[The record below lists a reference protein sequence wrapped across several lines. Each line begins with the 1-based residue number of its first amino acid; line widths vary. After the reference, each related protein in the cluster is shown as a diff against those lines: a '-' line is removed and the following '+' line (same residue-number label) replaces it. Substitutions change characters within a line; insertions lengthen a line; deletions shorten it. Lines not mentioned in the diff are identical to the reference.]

1 MSAPS
6 PQPRLLAGSERRPS
20 SVRSAEV
27 AARLDEDRL
36 IHAVRSALSSL
47 RFGSV
52 TLIVQDGRVVQ
63 VETVSKVRLAS
74 NGEAASR

>member
-6 PQPRLLAGSERRPS
+6 PQSRLLAGPERRPPS
-20 SVRSAEV
+20 TRAAEV
-27 AARLDEDRL
+27 AARLDDDRA
-36 IHAVRSALSSL
+36 IQEVRSALASL

-63 VETVSKVRLAS
+63 VETVSKVWLAAR
-74 NGEAASR
+74 GGAP